1 MYSLEED
8 ELKDVYEWVDSFT
21 LSKAKRN
28 IARDFSDGVLVSEI
42 LKHYFPELV
51 NLHSYIAYNNN
62 DMKIDN
68 WKLLN
73 KCVFKKIGFVHSK
86 EHIRDIA
93 NSQEMAIET
102 FLHSLKNFILM
113 YQEKEEDKKVQKVEK
128 HKTLKEKMLNVQN
141 TTYND
146 SGKKPTLVNELED
159 IIGILQV
166 KIKKMEMSLGL
177 KEEKIEGL
185 TKKLQDRGITV

>member
-1 MYSLEED
+1 MYGLEED

-51 NLHSYIAYNNN
+51 SLHSYIAYNNN
-62 DMKIDN
+62 DMKVDN

-73 KCVFKKIGFVHSK
+73 KRVFTKIGFVHSK

-93 NSQEMAIET
+93 NSREMAIET

-113 YQEKEEDKKVQKVEK
+113 YQEKEEDKKVQKVEN

-141 TTYND
+141 TTYAG

-159 IIGILQV
+159 IVGILQV
-166 KIKKMEMSLGL
+166 KIRKMEMSLGL
-177 KEEKIEGL
+177 KEEKIQGL
-185 TKKLQDRGITV
+185 SKKLQDRGITV